1 MSGNMQVHAES
12 PGPDRWEPGSD
23 FEGGSP
29 PELRVPT
36 PPLLASADTPRQ
48 APAEAPSRGRGA
60 PGPASG
66 AVQGG
71 PNPAGAGPGRAM
83 GTEETAKAGDA
94 RNDRLGRLLTRS
106 PLPCLFARVRTL
118 SAFCCVA
125 CLCVQV
131 VRGAGLAQYSA
142 RLRVPSVYRLQRC
155 LC

>member
-1 MSGNMQVHAES
+1 MQAHAQS
-12 PGPDRWEPGSD
+12 PGRDRWEPGSD

-36 PPLLASADTPRQ
+36 PPLLASAEPPRQ
-48 APAEAPSRGRGA
+48 APAEAPARGRAA

-71 PNPAGAGPGRAM
+71 PNPAGAGPGRAT
-83 GTEETAKAGDA
+83 GTEEAAEARDA
-94 RNDRLGRLLTRS
+94 RDDRLGRLLS
-106 PLPCLFARVRTL
+106 HSPCLFARVCML

-125 CLCVQV
+125 DLCVQAC
-131 VRGAGLAQYSA
+131 RGAGLARYSA
-142 RLRVPSVYRLQRC
+142 TSRRPSVCRLQRF